1 VGERGRKARAIIA
14 IGFSAFVLLAW
25 FARAWSWRWIA
36 DDYCFATFG
45 GRDGFWHSQALM
57 FARLNGRISVSFL
70 MAVVTSLGRFTTPV
84 LAFLVMG
91 LWPVGAWQAVR
102 YAFALVDARAS
113 RLEELAGALLFT
125 AVIVSVAPDSDQP
138 LIWLLGLVTYGVP
151 IVCATWMAAVIL
163 WDASGGRPSVW
174 VRASA
179 RTPRAEARGH
189 TEALLLAAVFALAF
203 VAAGC
208 SEVAAAAQVIILAM
222 LAPFAKRVR
231 ALFVAAAIASATALL
246 IESISPGNAIRR
258 ALFDP
263 MSIPVAAI
271 NATAATP
278 LMLSTLMMQGI
289 APFLLLVV
297 FFAFAGDVP
306 KRTSRALG
314 ISALLSTLPI
324 TAMTL
329 FGGLYGTGHLP
340 WARVQFVPVAY
351 TTAALVFAALAVPR
365 PRRES
370 IALVF
375 TLVAA
380 LLIGIDVVST
390 FGSRVQMIRDAR
402 VFAMTADQI
411 DDAARH
417 RRGAAL
423 VVRAPREYQLLE
435 FVSPDPDHWTNRC
448 MANYYGL
455 TSIRTALPSSR

>member
-1 VGERGRKARAIIA
+1 MGERGRKTRAGLAIA
-14 IGFSAFVLLAW
+14 FSAFVLLAW

-45 GRDGFWHSQALM
+45 RPEGFWRGQGLM

-70 MAVVTSLGRFTTPV
+70 MAVITSLGRFTTPV

-91 LWPVGAWQAVR
+91 LWLFVAWNAVR
-102 YAFALVDARAS
+102 YAFATAVRVSRA
-113 RLEELAGALLFT
+113 EELAGALLFI

-138 LIWLLGLVTYGVP
+138 LIWLLGLVTYGLP
-151 IVCATWMAAVIL
+151 IVCATWMAALIMRQA
-163 WDASGGRPSVW
+163 ASGQASVW
-174 VRASA
+174 
-179 RTPRAEARGH
+179 PP
-189 TEALLLAAVFALAF
+189 LLLVAAVFALAF
-203 VAAGC
+203 VAGGC

-231 ALFVAAAIASATALL
+231 ALFVAAAMASATALL

-258 ALFDP
+258 ALFEP
-263 MSIPVAAI
+263 LPIRVAAV
-271 NATAATP
+271 NAFAATP
-278 LMLSTLMMQGI
+278 LMSITLLMQGI
-289 APFLLLVV
+289 APFLLLIV
-297 FFAFAGDVP
+297 FFAFAGDGP
-306 KRTSRALG
+306 KRTSRILA

-324 TAMTL
+324 MAMTL

-351 TTAALVFAALAVPR
+351 TTAALVFAAMAAPR
-365 PRRES
+365 PRRAPV
-370 IALVF
+370 ALAF
-375 TLVAA
+375 TLAAA
-380 LLIGIDVVST
+380 LLITVDVVST
-390 FGSRVQMIRDAR
+390 FTSRVQMIREAHQ
-402 VFAMTADQI
+402 FAKIADQI

-417 RRGAAL
+417 ARGSAL

-455 TSIRTALPSSR
+455 TSIRTPLPSGR

>member
-1 VGERGRKARAIIA
+1 MGERGRTARAIIA

-25 FARAWSWRWIA
+25 LARAWSWRWIA

-45 GRDGFWHSQALM
+45 GNDGFWRGQALM

-70 MAVVTSLGRFTTPV
+70 MAVITSLGRFTTPAF
-84 LAFLVMG
+84 AFLVMG
-91 LWPVGAWQAVR
+91 LWLFGAWSAVR
-102 YAFALVDARAS
+102 SALALAEARAS
-113 RLEELAGALLFT
+113 KPEELAGALLFV

-151 IVCATWMAAVIL
+151 IVCATWMAALIL
-163 WDASGGRPSVW
+163 RK
-174 VRASA
+174 SA
-179 RTPRAEARGH
+179 
-189 TEALLLAAVFALAF
+189 LVAVVVLAF
-203 VAAGC
+203 IAGGC
-208 SEVAAAAQVIILAM
+208 SEVAAGAQLIILTM

-231 ALFVAAAIASATALL
+231 PWLTAAAVASAAALL

-258 ALFDP
+258 SLFEP
-263 MSIPVAAI
+263 MPIPVAAI

-278 LMLSTLMMQGI
+278 LMLGTLIIQGI

-297 FFAFAGDVP
+297 FFAFAGDGP
-306 KRTSRALG
+306 KRTNRALA

-351 TTAALVFAALAVPR
+351 TTAALVFGALAAPR
-365 PRRES
+365 PQRAS
-370 IALVF
+370 VALAF
-375 TLVAA
+375 TLIGT

-390 FGSRVQMIRDAR
+390 FASRVQMVRDAR
-402 VFAMTADQI
+402 QFAAIADQV
-411 DDAARH
+411 DEAARH

-435 FVSPDPDHWTNRC
+435 FVSPDSGHWTNRC

-455 TSIRTALPSSR
+455 ISIRTQLPSSR